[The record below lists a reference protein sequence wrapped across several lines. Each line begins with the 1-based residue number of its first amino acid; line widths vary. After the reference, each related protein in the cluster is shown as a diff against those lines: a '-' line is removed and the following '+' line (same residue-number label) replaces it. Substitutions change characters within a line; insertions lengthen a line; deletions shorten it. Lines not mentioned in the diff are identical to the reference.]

1 MSDSRSR
8 TAVVIGAGQGIGKA
22 VALTLARH
30 NTHVYLVGRTRSK
43 LEDAALEIQAL
54 GGHCSIFSADLTHE
68 TTLNSLNVFLEDAGA
83 CLDILVN
90 CAGEALLKPI
100 DEVTFADWER
110 IIAVNL
116 TTSFVA
122 TRALLPFLRK
132 SENPSIILVS
142 SKVAMRGYPTVT
154 AYTAAKAGVVGFAR
168 ALAYELREEQIRVTA
183 LCPGPV
189 DTPMRRAAT
198 PHINPDYVISADTV
212 AETIWHII
220 NLPRGTMTGEILLQS
235 ELYD

>member
-22 VALTLARH
+22 VALTLAQH
-30 NTHVYLVGRTRSK
+30 GTHVYLVGRTRSK
-43 LEDAALEIQAL
+43 LEDTALEIRAH
-54 GGHCSIFSADLTHE
+54 GGHCSVFPADLTRE
-68 TTLNSLNVFLEDAGA
+68 NTVNPLSISLKDAGE
-83 CLDILVN
+83 CLDVLVN
-90 CAGEALLKPI
+90 CAGEALLKSI
-100 DEVTFADWER
+100 DETTMADWDR
-110 IIAVNL
+110 IIAINL
-116 TTSFVA
+116 TTSFIA

-132 SENPSIILVS
+132 SDNPSIILVS

-183 LCPGPV
+183 VCPGPV

-198 PHINPDYVISADTV
+198 PDIAPDVVISADSV